1 LIITKDIIKKRSKGR
16 VLGNVGRA
24 SQGQPQ
30 MVQVGLEVAAG
41 VQGSGGEQTFMLH
54 REDVMYLE
62 RAWNIF
68 FVIMGRTR
76 ITINVSREVPIIYNL
91 D

>member
-54 REDVMYLE
+54 REDV
-62 RAWNIF
+62 
-68 FVIMGRTR
+68 T
-76 ITINVSREVPIIYNL
+76 
-91 D
+91 